1 MLIYCITPISC
12 NLECQKNF
20 GYLKLMKM
28 KLLFNICLLSFCCA
42 CSKKTTSDQPASSNT
57 TISIK
62 PVSLNRDNAFTT
74 VFPFHVILNKVSS
87 KEIKVDY
94 KTIDSTAN
102 SNYFTGKSGTLT
114 IPAGQQSGEID
125 IQVRGDSLRENE
137 KIFYVELNNPVNA
150 TIVGGGKAAGTILC
164 EGTYFPVND
173 SGYTAPANYSGL
185 SLAWSDEFNGGNV
198 NTNSWNYETGGGGWG
213 NNELENYTNSTKNA
227 YITNGGYLVIEARQ
241 ESDGSYTSARLQTK
255 GKKEFTYGRMD
266 IRAKLPK
273 TKGLWPAIW
282 MLGSNISGTPWPAC
296 GEIDIMELLGNQPN
310 KVYGTMHWGQAG
322 QGSTHI
328 GDSYVLSGS
337 DFCDKFHVF
346 SIVWDSSKIEWYVDN
361 VKYFTGNK
369 SDVSGN
375 YPFDKSFFF
384 LLNVA
389 IGGNW
394 PGAPDASTVLP
405 QRMVVD
411 YVRVYQ

>member
-1 MLIYCITPISC
+1 
-12 NLECQKNF
+12 
-20 GYLKLMKM
+20 
-28 KLLFNICLLSFCCA
+28 
-42 CSKKTTSDQPASSNT
+42 
-57 TISIK
+57 
-62 PVSLNRDNAFTT
+62 
-74 VFPFHVILNKVSS
+74 VILNKVSS

-94 KTIDSTAN
+94 KTVDSTAN
-102 SNYFTGKSGTLT
+102 SNYFTEKSGTLT

-125 IQVRGDSLRENE
+125 IQVKGDSLRETD
-137 KIFYVELNNPVNA
+137 KIFYVQLSNAANA
-150 TIVGGGKAAGTILC
+150 TIAGEGKARGTIVC
-164 EGTYFPVND
+164 DGIYFPVND
-173 SGYTAPANYSGL
+173 SGYTAPTNYSGL
-185 SLAWSDEFNGGNV
+185 SLIWSDEFNGPGL

-227 YITNGGYLVIEARQ
+227 YITNSGYLVIEARQ
-241 ESDGSYTSARLQTK
+241 ESDGTYISARLQTK

-282 MLGSNISGTPWPAC
+282 MLGSNISNTPWPAC

-328 GDSYVLSGS
+328 GDSYVLSAG
-337 DFCDKFHVF
+337 DFSDKFHVF

-369 SDVSGN
+369 SDVKGT

-405 QRMVVD
+405 QRMIVD

>member
-1 MLIYCITPISC
+1 
-12 NLECQKNF
+12 
-20 GYLKLMKM
+20 MKV
-28 KLLFNICLLSFCCA
+28 FFVVCLLSFFCS
-42 CSKKTTSDQPASSNT
+42 CSKKTSSDPEISSSAS
-57 TISIK
+57 ISIK
-62 PVSLNRDNAFTT
+62 PVTLNRDNASATT
-74 VFPFHVILNKVSS
+74 FPFTVILNKVSS

-94 KTIDSTAN
+94 KTVDSTAN
-102 SNYFTGKSGTLT
+102 SNYFTEKSGTLT

-125 IQVRGDSLRENE
+125 IQVKGDSLREMN
-137 KIFYVELNNPVNA
+137 KIFYVQLSNAANA
-150 TIVGGGKAAGTILC
+150 TIAGEGKARGTIVC
-164 EGTYFPVND
+164 DGIYFPVND
-173 SGYTAPANYSGL
+173 SGYTAPTNYSGL
-185 SLAWSDEFNGGNV
+185 SLVWSDEFNGPGL

-227 YITNGGYLVIEARQ
+227 YITNSGYLVIEARQ
-241 ESDGSYTSARLQTK
+241 ESDGTYISARLQTK

-282 MLGSNISGTPWPAC
+282 MLGSNISSTPWPAC
-296 GEIDIMELLGNQPN
+296 GEVDIMELLGNQPN

-322 QGSTHI
+322 QGSTNI
-328 GDSYVLSGS
+328 GDSYVLSAG
-337 DFCDKFHVF
+337 DFSDKFHVF

-369 SDVSGN
+369 SDVNGT

-405 QRMVVD
+405 QRMIVD

>member
-1 MLIYCITPISC
+1 
-12 NLECQKNF
+12 
-20 GYLKLMKM
+20 M
-28 KLLFNICLLSFCCA
+28 KLLFVVWLALVFFSCN
-42 CSKKTTSDQPASSNT
+42 KKANEVQTDSSDVSV
-57 TISIK
+57 SIK
-62 PVSLNRDNAFTT
+62 PVVLKRNNNSETT
-74 VFPFHVILNKVSS
+74 FPFTVILNKSSS
-87 KEIKVDY
+87 KEVKVDF
-94 KTIDSTAN
+94 KTVDSTAT
-102 SNYFTGKSGTLT
+102 SNYFNQKSGTLT

-125 IQVRGDSLRENE
+125 IEVRGDSLRETE
-137 KIFYVELNNPVNA
+137 KIFKVQLSNPVNA
-150 TIVGGGKAAGTILC
+150 TIVGGGSATGTILC
-164 EGTYFPVND
+164 EGTYLPVND
-173 SGYTAPANYSGL
+173 SGYTAPSNYTGL
-185 SLAWSDEFNGGNV
+185 SLVWSDEFNGSAV
-198 NTNSWNYETGGGGWG
+198 NTDNWNFETGGGGWG

-227 YITNGGYLVIEARQ
+227 FITNGGYLVIEARK
-241 ESDGSYTSARLQTK
+241 EDDGTYTSARMQTK
-255 GKKEFTYGRMD
+255 GKREFTYGRMD

-282 MLGSNISGTPWPAC
+282 MLGSNISSTPWPAC

-322 QGSTHI
+322 QGSIHI
-328 GDSYVLSGS
+328 GDSYVLPSG
-337 DFCDKFHVF
+337 DFSDKFHVF
-346 SIVWDSSKIEWYVDN
+346 SIVWDSTKIEWYVDN

-369 SDVSGN
+369 SDVTGN

-405 QRMVVD
+405 QRMIVD